1 MLPDPHA
8 VRVLMEDLLGRDVTV
23 SLSKPVV
30 AADLPRTAI
39 AVYAD
44 GPRITA
50 VAALE
55 LPLAAYAGAALGLMP
70 AGGAQDAI
78 DEGTLPSTL
87 ADNVHELCNVLCG
100 LLNRT
105 AGEVHHK
112 LVEVHLPGDPLPPD
126 AAARTLALGQRLD
139 LTVEIARYGGGR
151 LSIIP
156 ASPAFQA

>member
-30 AADLPRTAI
+30 AADLPRTVV

-44 GPRITA
+44 GLRVTA
-50 VAALE
+50 VIALD
-55 LPLAAYAGAALGLMP
+55 LPLAAYAGAALGLVP

-78 DEGTLPSTL
+78 DEGALPSSL
-87 ADNVHELCNVLCG
+87 ADNVRELCNVLSG

-112 LVEVHLPGDPLPPD
+112 LTEVHLPGDRLPPD

-139 LTVEIARYGGGR
+139 LTVEIARYGAGR
-151 LSIIP
+151 LSLVL
-156 ASPAFQA
+156 A